1 MQAAG
6 PVACASR
13 GWVLVD
19 VDLICCEICGSYL
32 SFPVPPCWSQ
42 YQGISI
48 LLSFL
53 YYNDLNVCCLL
64 LYTQHKRLTFE
75 LGWWTIVCQSKVE
88 SAAQVFAEQLDTAH
102 KGLCAWKNN
111 SCPDTLA
118 QFPPA
123 PLSAVLG
130 AYTDRCE
137 ALLQLSALPVIS
149 ESAINQMLNHGSQV
163 DQLLSQPTDSMPRL
177 LIQHNPGSSTSEEVL
192 LNRNYKAFYQVMKFV
207 VFSFIFWK
215 GE

>member
-42 YQGISI
+42 YQ
-48 LLSFL
+48 
-53 YYNDLNVCCLL
+53 
-64 LYTQHKRLTFE
+64 
-75 LGWWTIVCQSKVE
+75 VE
-88 SAAQVFAEQLDTAH
+88 SAAQVFAQQLDTAH

-177 LIQHNPGSSTSEEVL
+177 LIQHDPGSSTSEEVL
-192 LNRNYKAFYQVMKFV
+192 LNRNHKAFYQVMKFV